1 MYLAESELLTSLT
14 FRSTVQESLN
24 DLWASGVQWGYM
36 AEVICPPEEPVHRHP
51 SLMVFSFL
59 IVGTLTVCILGP

>member
-36 AEVICPPEEPVHRHP
+36 GEVICPQKNLFTDTPVLWSSP
-51 SLMVFSFL
+51 SSLW
-59 IVGTLTVCILGP
+59 GP